1 MAVVKYEVMA
11 KNGTYKDRNGDEK
24 ARWLKLGVCFESEK
38 GLSIKLDSVPINFDG
53 WMTLM
58 TPKPKENTNG
68 IIQTRSVNN
77 MDEDIPF

>member
-1 MAVVKYEVMA
+1 MATIKYEVVA

-53 WMTLM
+53 WMSLM
-58 TPKPKENTNG
+58 TPKPKENSNG
-68 IIQTRSVNN
+68 VIQTRSINN
-77 MDEDIPF
+77 MEEDIPF

>member
-53 WMTLM
+53 WITLM
-58 TPKPKENTNG
+58 TPKPKENISSN
-68 IIQTRSVNN
+68 IQARNVNN